1 MPPMPG
7 AKLPAG
13 PGPTLRVANRD
24 RQKVTDMVK
33 RRLST
38 RYVTPGEAVGGVPP
52 IPVMPNSSHLPESMA
67 RRAQAVAQGQGLDVD
82 LDVFRAGGFDPEQCG
97 HARIPLPIRRY

>member
-7 AKLPAG
+7 AKLPSG

-33 RRLST
+33 RRMST
-38 RYVTPGEAVGGVPP
+38 RYVNPGEAGSGVPP
-52 IPVMPNSSHLPESMA
+52 VPVVPDSSRLPESMA
-67 RRAQAVAQGQGLDVD
+67 RRTQAVAQGQGLDVD
-82 LDVFRAGGFDPEQCG
+82 LDVFRAGGFDAEKCG
-97 HARIPLPIRRY
+97 HCDYHLPA